1 MPADHGDPKKAP
13 PSAHE
18 RGPVTTIREAVTPCH
33 YVTAVSFFQR
43 PPPVVFSVVKQIRSS
58 TENARRQNYGS
69 LRNKKGRPKKKKKHR
84 GVGGEGEGAGPPP
97 PQR

>member
-33 YVTAVSFFQR
+33 YVTAVSFYEG
-43 PPPVVFSVVKQIRSS
+43 PPRFVCTVVNQLGSS
-58 TENARRQNYGS
+58 TENARRQIYGS
-69 LRNKKGRPKKKKKHR
+69 LGNKKGPPENQKGPGGYGR
-84 GVGGEGEGAGPPP
+84 GGKGAKP
-97 PQR
+97 RRR